1 MSITFNVSMT
11 TNLQPI
17 DQWDFVEKYNI
28 TKSTSIDTMTTYCLN
43 ELIEQNPILSVLDK
57 NVLCDLLQQTDSK
70 GNGDEWSR
78 LWTWCQEIHWD
89 LVCEDED

>member
-1 MSITFNVSMT
+1 MT

-28 TKSTSIDTMTTYCLN
+28 TKSTSIDEMTTHCLT

-57 NVLCDLLQQTDSK
+57 NSLCDLLSQTDSK
-70 GNGDEWSR
+70 GCGDEWSR
-78 LWTWCQEIHWD
+78 LWTWCEEIHYD
-89 LVCEDED
+89 LVCEDDED